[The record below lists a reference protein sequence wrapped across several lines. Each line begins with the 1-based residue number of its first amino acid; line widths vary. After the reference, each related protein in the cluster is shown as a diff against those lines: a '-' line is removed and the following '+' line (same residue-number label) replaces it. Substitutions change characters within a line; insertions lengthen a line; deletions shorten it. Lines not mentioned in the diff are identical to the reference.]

1 MSRSLTL
8 LGALL
13 LIGCAQDSTGYEGP
27 YGNEVRRAIPQI
39 EGATG
44 LKFLTP
50 PKLEVRDRDQVRE
63 FIERQ
68 FTEQLTPLELAG
80 TERAYKRFGLLPDSI
95 DLRSYLLDLLE
106 EQVAGYYDPATRV
119 LYVVE
124 DGDAQI
130 ISITIMHELVH
141 ALQHQHFPLDTVR
154 AMKGDNDRQVAVQ
167 AMIEGQ
173 ATYEQLSIMLGGSD
187 FAMRLPGGWDQLRE
201 TIRSQSTSMP
211 LFARAPT
218 LLQETLLFPYLAGA
232 EFVRQFKRLR
242 PGEVPY
248 DPPPMSTEQILHP
261 EKYLDSIPDIPT
273 RVTLPAPRG
282 ATLVHEDNL
291 GEFETRLF
299 LYEHLRDVSQAAT
312 GASGWDGDRYQLV
325 QTRAGEGLVWFT
337 LWDSALD
344 AAEFRDL
351 MERMVERRFGAEA
364 RTGGSGDTR
373 RWTLRG
379 RRLMLAADEVDGRPV
394 VVWEDLPAAATSGVL
409 DLRGVTLRED

>member
-1 MSRSLTL
+1 MPRPLPL
-8 LGALL
+8 LVALL
-13 LIGCAQDSTGYEGP
+13 LAGCAQDTTGYDGP
-27 YGNEVRRAIPQI
+27 YQTEVRRAIPQI
-39 EGATG
+39 EQATG

-50 PKLEVRDRDQVRE
+50 PKLELRDRDQVRE
-63 FIERQ
+63 FVERQ

-80 TERAYKRFGLLPDSI
+80 TEQAYKRFGLLPDSI

-106 EQVAGYYDPATRV
+106 EQVAGYYDPATKV
-119 LYVVE
+119 LYVVG

-130 ISITIMHELVH
+130 ISVTITHELVH
-141 ALQHQHFPLDTVR
+141 ALQHQHFSLDTVR
-154 AMKGDNDRQVAVQ
+154 ALKGDNDRQVAVQ

-218 LLQETLLFPYLAGA
+218 LLQETLLFPYLSGA

-242 PGEVPY
+242 PGQVPFA
-248 DPPPMSTEQILHP
+248 PPPMSTEQILHP
-261 EKYLDSIPDIPT
+261 EKYLDSIPDVPT

-282 ATLVHEDNL
+282 AARVHEDHL

-299 LYEHLRDVSQAAT
+299 LYEHLKDVSLAAT

-325 QTRAGEGLVWFT
+325 ETRAGEGLVWLT
-337 LWDSALD
+337 VWDSSVD

-351 MERMVERRFGAEA
+351 MERMVERRFGA
-364 RTGGSGDTR
+364 RPQTGGAGDAR

-379 RRLMLAADEVDGRPV
+379 RRLMLAADVIDGRPV

-409 DLRGVTLRED
+409 NLRGVTLREE